1 MRIGALQRRETMA
14 FSSWREWL
22 TKWFNGNKCAKRQ
35 DRRVVPRR
43 LRPRLETLECRL
55 APATGVTDTWTGAV
69 SSNWK
74 DVGNWTTSNSS
85 GLPENGDDLLFPS
98 GVTNQTLTNNL
109 PSTTNSFNS

>member
-14 FSSWREWL
+14 FSSWRQLL
-22 TKWFNGNKCAKRQ
+22 TKWFNRKKRAQ
-35 DRRVVPRR
+35 RKDRWVGSRR
-43 LRPRLETLECRL
+43 HRPRLENLECRL

-85 GLPENGDDLLFPS
+85 GLPQNGDDLLFPS

-109 PSTTNSFNS
+109 PSTINSFN